1 MPAGSRVSATE
12 SRLRRLAAPRRPEPG
27 RQESG
32 QQEPGPEG
40 TGQQLEHCDLCREP
54 VAPEHRHIVDLQARS
69 LLCACRA
76 CTILFDRREAGGG
89 HYRLVPE
96 RRLELDGFRLDDAQW
111 AAFRIPVELA
121 FFFRSSGVGRV
132 AAVYPSPAGATESLL
147 ELEAWQDLERGNPV
161 LLELED
167 DVEALLVNRA
177 GGRRD
182 HFLVPIDDCY
192 ALAGLMRTHWKGFA
206 GGGEV
211 WREID
216 LFFDRLRERAR

>member
-1 MPAGSRVSATE
+1 MSATE
-12 SRLRRLAAPRRPEPG
+12 SRLRRLAVPRRQELVAEEPVL
-27 RQESG
+27 
-32 QQEPGPEG
+32 
-40 TGQQLEHCDLCREP
+40 QLEHCDLCGEQ
-54 VAPEHRHIVDLQARS
+54 VAPEHRHVVDLNARS

-96 RRLELDGFRLDDAQW
+96 RRIELGDFRLDEAQW
-111 AAFRIPVELA
+111 SAFRIPVELA

-147 ELEAWQDLERGNPV
+147 ELEAWQELERANPI

-177 GGRRD
+177 GGRLD
-182 HFLVPIDDCY
+182 HFLAPIDDCY
-192 ALAGLMRTHWKGFA
+192 ALAGVMRTHWKGFA
-206 GGGEV
+206 GGSEV
-211 WREID
+211 WREIEG
-216 LFFDRLRERAR
+216 FFDRLRARAGGAR

>member
-1 MPAGSRVSATE
+1 
-12 SRLRRLAAPRRPEPG
+12 
-27 RQESG
+27 
-32 QQEPGPEG
+32 
-40 TGQQLEHCDLCREP
+40 
-54 VAPEHRHIVDLQARS
+54 
-69 LLCACRA
+69 
-76 CTILFDRREAGGG
+76 
-89 HYRLVPE
+89 VPE